1 MRRIATQP
9 EKQNKKGL
17 NLMKFTK
24 KNVLI
29 VALAV
34 CLLAIVSMGTL
45 AWFTDSDEVTNDFYF
60 ANSEDDAD
68 KIFSVDVWEDDDDG
82 VDEKLDSITYD
93 DLLPGDDLYKE
104 VNIENT
110 GYYAQYIRAT
120 VTVSDAHVWQ
130 ELNGVVYVPLDAIA
144 TDLNAE
150 FVVDR
155 TVYNADDDTLT
166 YVLYYKNILGK
177 GEVSNL
183 FTNIHIPEAMTREQ
197 AADMSGDFIIKVV
210 ADAVQTENVGNTAID
225 AFTTIGKYEDAG
237 EYTIMTTGAGLNA
250 VLASGLW
257 DVVVLNDAYAGNV
270 TEISADVS
278 DVTIDA
284 AGLAVGLKFTG
295 VAADVTITK
304 IVDAAD
310 GAFRN
315 VDLSAVK
322 AGSSITVT
330 DSSFVSTNGNT
341 SPAIFAHMNCDLTFD
356 NCVFNGSADKTYFV
370 YGFSASNLTF
380 TDCEFKD
387 LTKSWAVQING
398 TIYGDVTIDN
408 CTYTNCNDGIFKGSV
423 AGGGHNGLLNGDFT
437 FTNNTLTNV
446 AGHDG
451 KETKLFEVKVTG
463 TITVADNT
471 RDGAVWAPDATNGI
485 IQQ

>member
-1 MRRIATQP
+1 MRRIATHP

-34 CLLAIVSMGTL
+34 CLLAMISMGTL

-130 ELNGVVYVPLDAIA
+130 ELNGVVYVPLNAIA

-150 FVVDR
+150 YVVDR

-177 GEVSNL
+177 G
-183 FTNIHIPEAMTREQ
+183 R
-197 AADMSGDFIIKVV
+197 
-210 ADAVQTENVGNTAID
+210 
-225 AFTTIGKYEDAG
+225 
-237 EYTIMTTGAGLNA
+237 
-250 VLASGLW
+250 
-257 DVVVLNDAYAGNV
+257 
-270 TEISADVS
+270 
-278 DVTIDA
+278 
-284 AGLAVGLKFTG
+284 
-295 VAADVTITK
+295 
-304 IVDAAD
+304 
-310 GAFRN
+310 
-315 VDLSAVK
+315 
-322 AGSSITVT
+322 
-330 DSSFVSTNGNT
+330 SFQPLYQHPHPRSYD
-341 SPAIFAHMNCDLTFD
+341 P
-356 NCVFNGSADKTYFV
+356 
-370 YGFSASNLTF
+370 
-380 TDCEFKD
+380 
-387 LTKSWAVQING
+387 
-398 TIYGDVTIDN
+398 
-408 CTYTNCNDGIFKGSV
+408 
-423 AGGGHNGLLNGDFT
+423 
-437 FTNNTLTNV
+437 
-446 AGHDG
+446 
-451 KETKLFEVKVTG
+451 
-463 TITVADNT
+463 
-471 RDGAVWAPDATNGI
+471 
-485 IQQ
+485 